1 MVPVATLL
9 GAQHYKAS
17 TGFSSL
23 TNHAS
28 LASHNE
34 QTKKKKKKKKSL
46 IIINVCIDR
55 RTEWKTGILAKIV
68 ILLKYRNYY
77 YYYYTE
83 GWAFW
88 QVFLEGVL
96 STHNDFEGSA
106 ESIPSFFL
114 SFSSTSSHDF
124 LGLTDLFCATTFS
137 LRTSAIQPVLR
148 STCPNHLILL
158 VIAPHLSPGC
168 EALWEGSLS

>member
-34 QTKKKKKKKKSL
+34 QKKKSL

-55 RTEWKTGILAKIV
+55 RTEWKTGIRAKFV

-77 YYYYTE
+77 YYYYYDSSYC
-83 GWAFW
+83 FLVKS
-88 QVFLEGVL
+88 QVTGSWFLIPVTSVIGVI
-96 STHNDFEGSA
+96 GS
-106 ESIPSFFL
+106 
-114 SFSSTSSHDF
+114 
-124 LGLTDLFCATTFS
+124 
-137 LRTSAIQPVLR
+137 
-148 STCPNHLILL
+148 
-158 VIAPHLSPGC
+158 
-168 EALWEGSLS
+168 

>member
-34 QTKKKKKKKKSL
+34 QKKKKKKKKSL

-55 RTEWKTGILAKIV
+55 RTEWKTGIRAKFV
-68 ILLKYRNYY
+68 ILLKIYIEIIIINIIRKKSEYFQK
-77 YYYYTE
+77 E
-83 GWAFW
+83 
-88 QVFLEGVL
+88 LGV
-96 STHNDFEGSA
+96 
-106 ESIPSFFL
+106 
-114 SFSSTSSHDF
+114 
-124 LGLTDLFCATTFS
+124 
-137 LRTSAIQPVLR
+137 
-148 STCPNHLILL
+148 
-158 VIAPHLSPGC
+158 
-168 EALWEGSLS
+168 